1 MALARFLQV
10 SDLHLGR
17 PFAWLP
23 ADRREDRRR
32 DQQRALEQAVGQ
44 AIERGV
50 HAILVP
56 GDLFDSV
63 NVEAGLLTFAVK
75 AFSVAACPPVFISP
89 GNHDPASGTNA
100 AWNHRLLQARGISWP
115 AHVHVF
121 DTPGWSAATL
131 PKLQGVRIWG
141 RCFTANVESAERPLA
156 KASLADVGGT
166 SPLGFEVAVFHG
178 SREGSCPPG
187 QKVTAPFSDDEVAA
201 SPFVYHA
208 VGHYHSVSRIEQ
220 PLTEG
225 VNSAGAR
232 LAYAGSGVS
241 LDLTEAG
248 VHGALEVRI
257 EYGHRMPFIEVE
269 PIELDRRRV
278 YDLAVDVTGSAS
290 ADAIDR
296 RVLKALDLAGAG
308 ELDLAAVRLSGRLG
322 PGVRWTAPGSDLRER
337 AFFLRFDTSGVR
349 PDYDLASYRAHE
361 PKTTE
366 ERFALELL
374 EQIEREADATRRAT
388 LERALYHGLDAFKL
402 REVAPAWDEVA
413 G

>member
-10 SDLHLGR
+10 SDLHLGK

-32 DQQRALEQAVGQ
+32 DQQRALEQAVAQ
-44 AIERGV
+44 AIERGA

-63 NVEAGLLTFAVK
+63 NVDAGLLTFAVK
-75 AFSVAACPPVFISP
+75 AFSVAGCPPVFIAP
-89 GNHDPASGTNA
+89 GNHDPASTTNA
-100 AWNHRLLQARGISWP
+100 AWNQRLLQARGIAWP

-121 DTPGWSAATL
+121 DTPAWTAATV
-131 PKLQGVRIWG
+131 PRLQGVRVWG
-141 RCFTANVESAERPLA
+141 RCFTANVESAERPLV
-156 KASLADVGGT
+156 KAALGEVAGT
-166 SPLGFEVAVFHG
+166 NPLGFEVAVFHG
-178 SREGSCPPG
+178 SREGFCPPG
-187 QKVTAPFSDDEVAA
+187 QKVTAPFSDEEVAT

-208 VGHYHSVSRIEQ
+208 VGHYHALSRIEQ

-241 LDLTEAG
+241 LDLTETG
-248 VHGALEVRI
+248 IHGALEVRI
-257 EYGHRMPFIEVE
+257 EYGHRLPFIEVE

-278 YDLAVDVTGSAS
+278 YDVNVDVTGSAS

-296 RVLKALDLAGAG
+296 RVIKALDLAGAG
-308 ELDLAAVRLSGRLG
+308 ELDLVTVRLAGRLG
-322 PGVRWTAPGSDLRER
+322 AGVRWSGPGTDLRDR
-337 AFFLRFDTSGVR
+337 TFHMRFDTTGVR
-349 PDYDLASYRAHE
+349 PDYDLGSYRGRD

-366 ERFALELL
+366 ERFARELL
-374 EQIEREADATRRAT
+374 AQIDTERDPARRAV

-413 G
+413 K

>member
-10 SDLHLGR
+10 SDLHLGK
-17 PFAWLP
+17 PFSWLP

-32 DQQRALEQAVGQ
+32 DQQRALEQAVSQ
-44 AIERGV
+44 AIERGA

-63 NVEAGLLTFAVK
+63 NVDAGLLTFAVK
-75 AFSVAACPPVFISP
+75 AFSVAGCPPVFIAP
-89 GNHDPASGTNA
+89 GNHDPASASNA
-100 AWNHRLLQARGISWP
+100 AWNQRLLQARGIAWP

-121 DTPGWSAATL
+121 DTAGWSVATV
-131 PKLQGVRIWG
+131 PRLQGVRVWG
-141 RCFTANVESAERPLA
+141 RCFTANVESTERPLA
-156 KASLADVGGT
+156 REAVAAVTGT
-166 SPLGFEVAVFHG
+166 NPMGFEVAVFHG

-187 QKVTAPFSDDEVAA
+187 QKITAPFSDDEVAA

-208 VGHYHSVSRIEQ
+208 VGHYHSLARIEQ
-220 PLTEG
+220 PLAEG

-241 LDLTEAG
+241 LDLTESG
-248 VHGALEVRI
+248 VHGAIEVRI
-257 EYGHRMPFIEVE
+257 EYGHRMPFVEVE

-290 ADAIDR
+290 PDAIDR

-308 ELDLAAVRLSGRLG
+308 ELDLATVRLSGRLG
-322 PGVRWTAPGSDLRER
+322 PGVRWTAPGHDLRDR
-337 AFFLRFDTSGVR
+337 AFYLRFDTTGVR
-349 PDYDLASYRAHE
+349 PDYDLGSYRARD

-366 ERFALELL
+366 ERFARELL
-374 EQIEREADATRRAT
+374 GQIDAESDPARKAV
-388 LERALYHGLDAFKL
+388 LERALFHGLDAFKL
-402 REVAPAWDEVA
+402 REVAPVWDEVA